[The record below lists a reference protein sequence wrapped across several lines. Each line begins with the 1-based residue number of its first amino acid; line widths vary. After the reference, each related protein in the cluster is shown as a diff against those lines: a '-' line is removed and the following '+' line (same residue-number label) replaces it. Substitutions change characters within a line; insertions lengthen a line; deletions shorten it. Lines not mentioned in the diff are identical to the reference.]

1 MSTNNQ
7 SGLKDIE
14 NELDSKED
22 EIMSKNNQIELKDI
36 ENELDF
42 KEV

>member
-1 MSTNNQ
+1 
-7 SGLKDIE
+7 LKDIE

-36 ENELDF
+36 ENELDL

>member
-1 MSTNNQ
+1 MSENNQ
-7 SGLKDIE
+7 SELKDIE

-22 EIMSKNNQIELKDI
+22 EIMSKNNQSELKDI